1 MKIRK
6 PIIAFLILLFLSL
19 TMAVI
24 TFFFN
29 FVQSQEN
36 ADYRNNLIAQNAV
49 ESLKVL
55 EKDINQ
61 VYDSTKQKTIAG
73 VNLTVSVLKRLS
85 KRELSSSL
93 HSFEDGIVVQI
104 KGEEVLYPQDYSWR
118 FDNLNAEYLQ
128 KEPTLQFQFMRNG
141 ETGEEQ
147 YTAVTARK
155 IMDDYWYIDW
165 LSEAEYWEMLENQH
179 EIFSIIKDLQE
190 AFDGYIFLFDTQTP
204 DLDITYAPP
213 AYQDVSTAADIGLTK
228 EMIQNKTP
236 VFGLES
242 RSFSAHYTS
251 LHLFQTQML
260 ALILINSTNAV
271 INIASNT
278 GLILLLVLIT
288 VMAVVMWLY
297 WIQTYVR
304 DHELTENQ
312 KKGYHPGQIRRITRS
327 IGVIGV
333 IFFFIIAAALEAFSS
348 LSLESAK
355 NNKTLNLMES
365 RMDANTSMT
374 SRYREDEESWYI
386 YYAQRL
392 AWLLS
397 NYPDLQPRTFLA
409 EANDLLDCEYI
420 VLFDGNGK
428 EILSSNSYF
437 GLDLMKDLVRDGDD
451 FRKLLQGVPKVIHD
465 PEPDLLEGQ
474 TVQLIGAPIIN
485 KDEGISGAVIIAIDP
500 EKSWLAAE
508 KEDYSN
514 FLNIITP
521 TGNLSLVVDN
531 EDGMILYTNEKQL
544 EGKEAKES
552 GLYES
557 NAPNTE
563 LDSFSIRADQFIV
576 NTYGA
581 YQKDEHYQYYFM
593 TFADVFQN
601 NALPFGLGS
610 AICFLL
616 VYWIVTAFMLRPY
629 RVEIYNETVRI
640 TSSALQDSL
649 LDGSGSSEW
658 LKLQNEEEPPEDL
671 REHWKKLLPE
681 RKTSIFIE
689 IILVMILAVSVAGLL
704 SGRSELTRSAIRF
717 VLMGTWHRGLN
728 LLSLAGIMIL
738 VISYTILVFCKKL
751 ILNLIGNVLDRKAET
766 VFRLIFSFIQ
776 YASLI
781 ALLYFAFNFLGF
793 DTRTLLASVSV
804 LSLAVTL
811 GAKDLVADILAGI
824 FIIFEDDFHVGDIIE
839 VNGFSGIVQEIGV
852 RSTKLIG
859 IGDNIKIIGNE
870 SVKNVLNMSKMNSW
884 YSLDL
889 KVPSDQ
895 PLKEIE
901 AMLELE
907 LPRVGETIPEIISGP
922 YYKGVMAI
930 GNVHTLYI
938 IAECKQSNYRK
949 VQRELNHSI
958 LGLFEEHGYK
968 IC

>member
-1 MKIRK
+1 MK
-6 PIIAFLILLFLSL
+6 
-19 TMAVI
+19 
-24 TFFFN
+24 
-29 FVQSQEN
+29 
-36 ADYRNNLIAQNAV
+36 ADFRNDLVANNAV

-61 VYDSTKQKTIAG
+61 VNDSTKQKTVAG
-73 VNLTVSVLKRLS
+73 VNLTVSALKKLS

-93 HSFEDGIVVQI
+93 NIFEDGVIVQI
-104 KGEEVLYPQDYSWR
+104 KGEEVLYPQDFSWR
-118 FDNLNAEYLQ
+118 FDDLNAEYLLE
-128 KEPTLQFQFMRNG
+128 EPTLKFQFMRNE

-165 LSEAEYWEMLENQH
+165 LSNEEYWEMVENQH
-179 EIFSIIKDLQE
+179 EIFNIIKDIQE
-190 AFDGYIFLFDTQTP
+190 AFDGYIFLFNAKTP
-204 DLDITYAPP
+204 NLDITYAPS

-228 EMIQNKTP
+228 EMIQEKVP
-236 VFGLES
+236 VFMLGS
-242 RSFSAHYTS
+242 QSFSAYYTN
-251 LHLFQTQML
+251 LRLFETQTMV
-260 ALILINSTNAV
+260 LILINSTNT
-271 INIASNT
+271 IMNIVNNT
-278 GLILLLVLIT
+278 GVILLLVLIT
-288 VMAVVMWLY
+288 IMAVVMWLY
-297 WIQTYVR
+297 WVQTYVR

-312 KKGYHPGQIRRITRS
+312 KKRYHPGQIRRITRS
-327 IGVIGV
+327 VGVIGV
-333 IFFFIIAAALEAFSS
+333 IFFFIIGAALEAFSS

-374 SRYREDEESWYI
+374 SRYRENEESWCI

-392 AWLLS
+392 ALLLS

-409 EANDLLDCEYI
+409 EANDLLGSEYI
-420 VLFDGNGK
+420 MLFDENGK
-428 EILSSNSYF
+428 ETLSSNSYF
-437 GLDLMKDLVRDGDD
+437 GLDLMKDLVSDGDD

-474 TVQLIGAPIIN
+474 TVQLIGTPVID
-485 KDEGISGAVIIAIDP
+485 KDGGISGAVIIAIDP

-508 KEDYSN
+508 KEDYSS
-514 FLNIITP
+514 FLDIITP
-521 TGNLSLVVDN
+521 TGNLAFVADN

-544 EGKEAKES
+544 EGKDAKES

-557 NAPNTE
+557 DAPNTE
-563 LDSFSIRADQFIV
+563 LDSFTIRADQFIV

-581 YQKDEHYQYYFM
+581 YQKDEHYQYYYM

-689 IILVMILAVSVAGLL
+689 IVLVVILAVSVAGLL
-704 SGRSELTRSAIRF
+704 SGQSELTRSAIRF
-717 VLMGTWHRGLN
+717 ILMGTWHRGLN

-738 VISYTILVFCKKL
+738 IISYMILVFCKKL
-751 ILNLIGNVLDRKAET
+751 ILNLIGNVLVRKAET

-776 YASLI
+776 YAALI

-895 PLKEIE
+895 PLKKIE

-907 LPRVGETIPEIISGP
+907 LPRVGEAIPEIISGP